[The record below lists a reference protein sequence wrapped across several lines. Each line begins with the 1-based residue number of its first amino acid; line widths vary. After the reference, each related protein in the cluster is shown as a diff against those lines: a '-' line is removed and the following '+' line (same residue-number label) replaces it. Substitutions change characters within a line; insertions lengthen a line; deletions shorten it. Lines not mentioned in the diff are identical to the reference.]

1 MYNIVFAHSSHSLL
15 TIYINSDF
23 FIICIYYF
31 RALTDFK
38 VHRAGSAEDL
48 QFAVELGIPIGWT
61 DNVDYDG
68 LLYYSADSQGSYIGE
83 LEGQKI
89 SLVIMALYGNNEF
102 CHIGYF
108 IVDPK
113 FRGKGYGKKT
123 WDYAWSQIPENCIMS
138 LNADQDMAQK
148 YEMLGFKPAWKET
161 IFACSAMKISCLPST
176 SSHLVIA
183 RTRDCQLNEL
193 VDYDESVFG
202 YRRESLVKT
211 ALSVPACEGWVVCDQ
226 HGEIQGYCNIKK
238 MTTKETMWSVSPLYA
253 NNTSVATILL
263 KRAASFVGAKDQT
276 AVFSVTVPEINVP
289 GLEMI
294 KSVSTKVIY
303 RTTRMFAHVLPIT
316 TLENSS
322 KMQRVFGLSSLATG

>member
-1 MYNIVFAHSSHSLL
+1 MLALYTCFRLID
-15 TIYINSDF
+15 SDF

-38 VHRAGSAEDL
+38 VHRAGSAEDI
-48 QFAVELGIPIGWT
+48 QFAIELGIPIGWE

-83 LEGQKI
+83 IEGQKI
-89 SLVIMALYGNNEF
+89 SLVIMALYGNKEF
-102 CHIGYF
+102 CHIGHF

-123 WDYAWSQIPENCIMS
+123 WDYAWCQIPENCMMS
-138 LNADQDMAQK
+138 LNAEPDMVQK
-148 YEMLGFKPAWKET
+148 YETLYGFKPAWKDT
-161 IFACSAMKISCLPST
+161 KFACSAMKISCLPST
-176 SSHLVIA
+176 SSQLVIA

-202 YRRESLVKT
+202 YRREPLVKT
-211 ALSVPACEGWVVCDQ
+211 ALSLPACEGWVACDQ
-226 HGEIQGYCNIKK
+226 QGEILGYCNIKK
-238 MTTKETMWSVSPLYA
+238 MTRKETMWLVSPLYA
-253 NNTSVATILL
+253 NNISVATILL
-263 KRAASFVGAKDQT
+263 KKAASFVVAEDQT

-303 RTTRMFAHVLPIT
+303 QGTRMFARVLPVIMQ
-316 TLENSS
+316 ENTS
-322 KMQRVFGLSSLATG
+322 KMQRVFSLCSLTIG